1 MLRGLGSKVFHDGNP
16 EVFFRSE
23 KMIEGALR
31 DPGSGQNLIQP
42 HRVVTLPNDGLCTA
56 GNDFF
61 SCSHFH
67 AWNNRP
73 VVSICQSINS
83 SLNVSQFVE
92 GVVSLLTSLNLS
104 GSLNLSQFVARKN
117 WLRCSVSPFRCR

>member
-42 HRVVTLPNDGLCTA
+42 YRVVTLPNDGLCTA

-67 AWNNRP
+67 TWNNRP

-83 SLNVSQFVE
+83 SLNLSHIWTHPGLQGQFHV
-92 GVVSLLTSLNLS
+92 T
-104 GSLNLSQFVARKN
+104 AR
-117 WLRCSVSPFRCR
+117 